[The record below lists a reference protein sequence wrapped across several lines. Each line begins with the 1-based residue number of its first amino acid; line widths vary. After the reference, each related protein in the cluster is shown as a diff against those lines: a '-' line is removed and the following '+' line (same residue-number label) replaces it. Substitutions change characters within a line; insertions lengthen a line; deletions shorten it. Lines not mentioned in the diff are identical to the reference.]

1 MILGAYARTEARSAK
16 IWGLLT
22 LFIAV
27 GMIGAW
33 GVGAG
38 VVLAA
43 AGGLLLFGVGDEW
56 TIGPES
62 FLIYSLYVFLIIL
75 GIGIGVT

>member
-1 MILGAYARTEARSAK
+1 MILSAYARMEARSAK
-16 IWGLLT
+16 LCGLLT
-22 LFIAV
+22 LFVAV
-27 GMIGAW
+27 AMIDAW
-33 GVGAG
+33 GIGAG

-56 TIGPES
+56 RIGPES
-62 FLIYSLYVFLIIL
+62 FLIYTLYVVLLIF